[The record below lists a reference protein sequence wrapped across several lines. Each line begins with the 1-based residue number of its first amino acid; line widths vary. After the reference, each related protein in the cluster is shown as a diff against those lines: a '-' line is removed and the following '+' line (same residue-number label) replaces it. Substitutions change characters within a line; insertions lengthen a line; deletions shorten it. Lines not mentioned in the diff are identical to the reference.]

1 MKTYKVNKGF
11 IVQKLDNKTVIFDGE
26 ESVLYTFNETAS
38 VIFKRIKSGWDEV
51 KIIDELAKKYDIK
64 KKRVEKDVDRIFSE
78 MIKKKI
84 ISFVKSKK

>member
-38 VIFKRIKSGWDEV
+38 VIFKRIKSGWDKV

-64 KKRVEKDVDRIFSE
+64 KKRVEKDVDKIFSE

-84 ISFVKSKK
+84 IKKV

>member
-84 ISFVKSKK
+84 IKKV